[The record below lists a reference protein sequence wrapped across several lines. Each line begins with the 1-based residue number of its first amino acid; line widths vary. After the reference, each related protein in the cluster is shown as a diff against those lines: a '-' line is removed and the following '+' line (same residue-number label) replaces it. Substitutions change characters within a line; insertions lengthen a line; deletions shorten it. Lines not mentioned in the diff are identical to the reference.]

1 MAGAVEGYT
10 PHLLRLGQRAP
21 RHVWHDAVEPPH
33 VEASVRRRRRRG
45 RRGVSHRR
53 CNPSRAGEHLGLGRL
68 RRCGQGAVAPQAAGV
83 VAGHRGERADEHED
97 GRQRQQASG
106 SLAQRR
112 HIGSSHASQRSAW
125 ECQRLTRTFFA
136 PFNLPSSV
144 VLDTLI
150 RAWGLGREMTMC
162 SREPESASGPS
173 PLRSDGRSLGCPHVW
188 LHREG

>member
-21 RHVWHDAVEPPH
+21 RHVWHDAVKPPH

-112 HIGSSHASQRSAW
+112 HVGSSHPSQRSASRS
-125 ECQRLTRTFFA
+125 QRLTRTFF
-136 PFNLPSSV
+136 LHQSV
-144 VLDTLI
+144 
-150 RAWGLGREMTMC
+150 MC
-162 SREPESASGPS
+162 SRTSELGDSLVAPGPGAQCGCPYEECHTKSKASRTDSGQR
-173 PLRSDGRSLGCPHVW
+173 LRSKH
-188 LHREG
+188 